1 MRAPLAA
8 ILVTSFL
15 APAAVY
21 ANSTESVAATTPM
34 RITTGVVP
42 PAVLNSGNFT
52 VTSDALAGVG
62 IDKPAV
68 VLALKVNEKG
78 YAENVRVVRSVN
90 PKVDMQVL
98 EAVRNYRFRPATLDR
113 QPVPINL
120 ELTVMVQR

>member
-1 MRAPLAA
+1 MRAPIAA
-8 ILVTSFL
+8 ILLTSL
-15 APAAVY
+15 IAPAALY
-21 ANSTESVAATTPM
+21 ANSTESAAASAPV

-42 PAVLNSGNFT
+42 PAVLNSGDFT

-68 VLALKVNEKG
+68 VLALEVSEKG

-98 EAVRNYRFRPATLDR
+98 EAVRNYRFRPATLDQ